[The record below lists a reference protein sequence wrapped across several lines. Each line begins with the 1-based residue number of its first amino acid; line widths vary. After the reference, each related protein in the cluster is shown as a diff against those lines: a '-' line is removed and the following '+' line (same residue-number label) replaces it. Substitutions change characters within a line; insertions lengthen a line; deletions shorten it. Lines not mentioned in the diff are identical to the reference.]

1 MNNTINRLIIIGNGF
16 DLAHGMKT
24 RYKDFVNGY
33 LRQRIES
40 FDEKD
45 SEDLLIKIKY
55 KEPTHKSLSVYK
67 RYLNLK
73 ELNIESRVDRLQSEE
88 IMLLNILY
96 GKLHPN
102 EGNEEKNE
110 FTEKEVQEILND
122 CTEENEIRLTQGIM
136 QLIEKQGEYSVS
148 YTPFFKKVYDEI
160 EDKNW
165 VDIEYEYYKYL
176 CGLMKKLDL
185 SDEEDTKKEVS
196 KEIDGLNE
204 DMKFIT
210 EKLKEYLNRE
220 DKKAKKKYGKNAT
233 ADKEMILEIIR
244 PLRHQEIAVSA
255 EEDWK
260 EFVAQ
265 RKKSPNSFSF
275 YGSEF
280 DKFTDNGKV
289 YDGYKSDDTVRSD
302 EDTVRSY
309 DGTVH
314 KLFPGKVF
322 LLNFNYTTNSE
333 SSIISWLSS
342 ACNEKQLSH
351 HIHGDLDDKKN
362 SIIFGYGDD
371 SDEMYKK
378 LLDKNDNRFL
388 ENDKTVKYLGSARCR
403 NFLGFIE
410 SAPFQVCIMGHSCGI
425 SDRTLLNTIF
435 QHENCVSIK
444 PYFYENGD
452 NDDYYEIIRNISRCF
467 DDKKLMRDR
476 VVNKEYCEPLP
487 QPGKNKNR

>member
-24 RYKDFVNGY
+24 KYKDFVNGY

-40 FDEKD
+40 FDGEN

-55 KEPTHKSLSVYK
+55 NGNIMQPHRLLSDYRK
-67 RYLNLK
+67 YLKLK
-73 ELNIESRVDRLQSEE
+73 ELNIGSRVESLQSEE
-88 IMLLNILY
+88 KMLLNILY

-102 EGNEEKNE
+102 EWNEEKNE
-110 FTEKEVQEILND
+110 FTEEEVQEILND
-122 CTEENEIRLTQGIM
+122 CAEEKENEIHLTQGII
-136 QLIEKQGEYSVS
+136 QLIEEQGEYSVEYS
-148 YTPFFKKVYDEI
+148 PFFKKVYDEI
-160 EDKNW
+160 EHKNW
-165 VDIEYEYYKYL
+165 VDIEYTYYEYL
-176 CGLMKKLDL
+176 CSLLKKLDL
-185 SDEEDTKKEVS
+185 SDEEDVKKEVS
-196 KEIDGLNE
+196 KEIDELNE
-204 DMKFIT
+204 EMKFIT
-210 EKLKEYLNRE
+210 KKLKEYLEKE
-220 DKKAKKKYGKNAT
+220 DAKAKAEAEKNPA
-233 ADKEMILEIIR
+233 ADKEMILEIIK
-244 PLRHQEIAVSA
+244 PFRHQEIAVSA
-255 EEDWK
+255 EKYWE
-260 EFVAQ
+260 EFIAQ
-265 RKKSPNSFSF
+265 RKMGPTSFSF
-275 YGSEF
+275 DGLEF
-280 DKFTDNGKV
+280 DTLTDKSKV
-289 YDGYKSDDTVRSD
+289 YDKYISD
-302 EDTVRSY
+302 EDTVQSY

-333 SSIISWLSS
+333 SSIISWLTG
-342 ACNEKQLSH
+342 ACHVKQLAH
-351 HIHGDLDDKKN
+351 HIHGDLNDEN
-362 SIIFGYGDD
+362 SIIIFGYGDD

-388 ENDKTVKYLGSARCR
+388 ENDKTTKYMGSAKYR

-425 SDRTLLNTIF
+425 SDKTLLSTIF

-452 NDDYYEIIRNISRCF
+452 NDDYYEIIKNISRCF

-487 QPGKNKNR
+487 QPAEDNE

>member
-24 RYKDFVNGY
+24 KYKDFVNEY

-73 ELNIESRVDRLQSEE
+73 ELNIESRVEALQLEE

-102 EGNEEKNE
+102 EGNEEKKE

-122 CTEENEIRLTQGIM
+122 CTEEEENEIHLTQGIM
-136 QLIEKQGEYSVS
+136 QLIEEQKEYSVEYS
-148 YTPFFKKVYDEI
+148 PFFKKVYDEI

-165 VDIEYEYYKYL
+165 VDIEYAYYEYL
-176 CGLMKKLDL
+176 CSLLKKLDL

-196 KEIDGLNE
+196 KEIDELNGE
-204 DMKFIT
+204 MKCIT
-210 EKLKEYLNRE
+210 SKLAEYLQKQEYRYE
-220 DKKAKKKYGKNAT
+220 DKNDA
-233 ADKEMILEIIR
+233 EMMLEIIR
-244 PLRHQEIAVSA
+244 PLRSQEMAVSA
-255 EEDWK
+255 EKYWE
-260 EFVAQ
+260 EFVVQ
-265 RKKSPNSFSF
+265 RKQEENKENKSGDTTRLF
-275 YGSEF
+275 YPSS
-280 DKFTDNGKV
+280 K
-289 YDGYKSDDTVRSD
+289 YRSDD
-302 EDTVRSY
+302 
-309 DGTVH
+309 GTDMY
-314 KLFPGKVF
+314 KLYPEKVF
-322 LLNFNYTTNSE
+322 LLNFNYTTYIE
-333 SSIISWLSS
+333 SKFRDTLPKVLVNAFDGDQIV
-342 ACNEKQLSH
+342 H
-351 HIHGDLDDKKN
+351 HIHGDLNDEN

-378 LLDKNDNRFL
+378 LSDKNDNRFL
-388 ENDKTVKYLGSARCR
+388 ENDKTVKYLGSARYR

-444 PYFYENGD
+444 PYFYKNGD
-452 NDDYYEIIRNISRCF
+452 NDDYYEIIKNISRCF

-476 VVNKEYCEPLP
+476 VVNKEFCEPLP
-487 QPGKNKNR
+487 QPGKKE